1 MNQPVRRFII
11 ICEQRH
17 GCMHAVAVPLHACPG
32 RSRPKKATATAH
44 TEHRFAYARPYPRLH
59 CSLPNR
65 TFFCSLFF
73 TLCSQKGK
81 NQMSASSAPAGCI
94 CRGHQGTR
102 RDLACLPPF
111 PPSSQIF
118 TRFTVAGAGLQEQG
132 RQRHVGASTLGC
144 SKLRDDPFLST
155 TCHRNE
161 LGNGKQ
167 SCRESMSL
175 LLLLLCARLYAS
187 NPKLK
192 LLVPL
197 VTAHQRHPKFEIWDP
212 KFFKEPKKRLFAER
226 RSDAA
231 SCRLRDLMGTERK
244 SKRRALDGPD
254 RERMDRRRTGFVP
267 PGKPE
272 AQTQRRKADDGSGG
286 ARSPRRRRRQGGVP
300 QPPPRASHH
309 HGRAPLPA
317 AQRGV

>member
-1 MNQPVRRFII
+1 MP
-11 ICEQRH
+11 
-17 GCMHAVAVPLHACPG
+17 PLLLLGA
-32 RSRPKKATATAH
+32 
-44 TEHRFAYARPYPRLH
+44 FAGD
-59 CSLPNR
+59 
-65 TFFCSLFF
+65 T
-73 TLCSQKGK
+73 
-81 NQMSASSAPAGCI
+81 
-94 CRGHQGTR
+94 RGHAAIS
-102 RDLACLPPF
+102 LAL

-118 TRFTVAGAGLQEQG
+118 TPLYRGRCRTAGTRRGNGTSGLW
-132 RQRHVGASTLGC
+132 TLGC

-175 LLLLLCARLYAS
+175 LLRLLCARLYAS

-197 VTAHQRHPKFEIWDP
+197 VTAHQRHPKIKIWVP
-212 KFFKEPKKRLFAER
+212 KFFKKPKKRLLAER

-267 PGKPE
+267 PGKTE
-272 AQTQRRKADDGSGG
+272 AQTQRRRAEDGTGG

-300 QPPPRASHH
+300 QPPPRASRH

-317 AQRGV
+317 TKKRRVGSRLVLGRGAGGARLRAAPPPGADKKQFGNRDPAARRKSSASVANFTSEDRRNRGEF